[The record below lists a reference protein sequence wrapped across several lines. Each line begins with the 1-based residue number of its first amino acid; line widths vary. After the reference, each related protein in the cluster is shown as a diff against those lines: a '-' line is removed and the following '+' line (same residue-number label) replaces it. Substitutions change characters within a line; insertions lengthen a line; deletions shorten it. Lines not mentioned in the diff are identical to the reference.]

1 MTSVVVTP
9 LEHNRYGVKITEGDI
24 TTGHR
29 VSVPPELLDDL
40 GIVDADPV
48 EVVRQA
54 IGFLLDREPATAI
67 WEHFPL
73 DQIAQHYPDFYD
85 ELLTRLAA

>member
-1 MTSVVVTP
+1 MTSIVVTA
-9 LEHNRYGVKITEGDI
+9 LGNDRYGVKITEGDI

-29 VSVPPELLDDL
+29 VAVAPDLLDDL
-40 GIVDADPV
+40 GIADADPV
-48 EVVRQA
+48 EVVRQT
-54 IGFLLDREPATAI
+54 IGFLLDREPSTSI

-73 DQIAQHYPDFYD
+73 DQVAQHYPDFYD